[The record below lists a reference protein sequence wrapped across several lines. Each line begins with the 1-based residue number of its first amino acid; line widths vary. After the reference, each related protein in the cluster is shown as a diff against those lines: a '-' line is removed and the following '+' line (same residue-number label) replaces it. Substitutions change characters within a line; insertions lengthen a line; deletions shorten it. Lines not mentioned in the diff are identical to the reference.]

1 MSAHV
6 TVGFGEGA
14 RTRPV
19 KAGRATLDVNSPDLN
34 GFPMGMATVTLGED
48 EDGPL
53 AVILTLAPNLEF
65 APHYHDTDQCFV
77 VLEGALRVGRTWFG
91 PGSVR
96 VQEAG
101 AVYGPLLTGPEGCKT
116 IAFYRDRS
124 RTFPDQFAGER
135 DRQRAEQLDAKFRA
149 LFPPGAFSSVG
160 P

>member
-1 MSAHV
+1 
-6 TVGFGEGA
+6 
-14 RTRPV
+14 
-19 KAGRATLDVNSPDLN
+19 
-34 GFPMGMATVTLGED
+34 MGMGTVTLGED

-53 AVILTLAPNLEF
+53 VVILTLAPNLEF
-65 APHYHDTDQCFV
+65 APHYHNTDQCFV
-77 VLEGALRVGRTWFG
+77 VLQGSLRVGRTWFG

-124 RTFPDQFAGER
+124 RTFPDQLAGER
-135 DRQRAEQLDAKFRA
+135 DRKRAEQLDAKFRA
-149 LFPPGAFSSVG
+149 LFPPGTFPSVG